1 MELSRG
7 VPLSP
12 RFPVVQAVV
21 PEKLARMYPRRA
33 RDGASEAASTTAWR
47 GRSAVG
53 RARGA
58 AQEISGGEYVG
69 CSRSQVRG
77 TVPRVS
83 RAPLGS
89 RDRGE
94 AARRSSLSIAAC
106 SYLLALSH
114 VDLRF

>member
-1 MELSRG
+1 M
-7 VPLSP
+7 
-12 RFPVVQAVV
+12 
-21 PEKLARMYPRRA
+21 
-33 RDGASEAASTTAWR
+33 
-47 GRSAVG
+47 
-53 RARGA
+53 
-58 AQEISGGEYVG
+58 G

-114 VDLRF
+114 VDLRFLGLSVRVSGPIESCHVP